1 MKLLLMASLMLGGGG
16 VAATNEQVQ
25 TRVENTYN
33 QVKVMVQK
41 GFKGSMIERVK
52 ETGFPYPNE
61 TFLATLTD
69 EQEALYVTA
78 IDQINAE
85 YDWAN
90 MTDEEIIEALQ
101 AVKEELT
108 ALREELGIEAPELK
122 TRAGNHW
129 NDEFVPKGKGGAGA
143 SGRIGEGTGDCP
155 IDDTVDSESDAA

>member
-25 TRVENTYN
+25 QKVENSYN

-41 GFKGSMIERVK
+41 QFKGSMIERVK

-61 TFLATLTD
+61 TFLSQLTD
-69 EQEALYVTA
+69 EQEAIYLGA

-85 YDWAN
+85 YDWTN

-101 AVKEELT
+101 LIKAELT
-108 ALREELGIEAPELK
+108 ALRDELGIEAPQTK
-122 TRAGNHW
+122 TRAGKHW
-129 NDEFVPKGKGGAGA
+129 NDNFVPKGKGGNAGVPN
-143 SGRIGEGTGDCP
+143 GDYDGDCP
-155 IDDTVDSESDAA
+155 LDDETIDPDSDAV